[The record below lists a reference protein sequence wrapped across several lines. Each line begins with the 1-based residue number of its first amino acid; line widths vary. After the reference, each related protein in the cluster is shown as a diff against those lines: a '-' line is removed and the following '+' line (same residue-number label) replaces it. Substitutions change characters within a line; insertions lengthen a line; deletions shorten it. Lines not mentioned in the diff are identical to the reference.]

1 MKRTA
6 KIDRRTVKWSGKYS
20 EEFYTT
26 YLNNYRS
33 NSAASNLVPKI
44 LSIIGKHEGTG
55 ITWSDLKKKINGA
68 ILMGAPNRYN
78 NPLNIVLS
86 SSLNIIRDVLYDT
99 DLEDVPVLLS
109 SSKSIVKDLANYRL
123 VVGE

>member
-20 EEFYTT
+20 MEFYAT
-26 YLNNYRS
+26 YLNKYKG

-44 LSIIGKHEGTG
+44 LSIIGKHEGEDL
-55 ITWSDLKKKINGA
+55 TWSDLKEKINGG
-68 ILMGAPNRYN
+68 ILVGAPNRYN
-78 NPLNIVLS
+78 DPLNIALS
-86 SSLNIIRDVLYDT
+86 SSLNIIRGVLYDT
-99 DLEDVPVLLS
+99 DLEDVPLLLS